1 MFRLTLNELL
11 KVCKKPSFIIFTCI
25 LMTLNLFMMWYLNL
39 PESAS
44 PDLTS
49 YKALSSDMSSMTEQ
63 EKYDYINKLKNNLN
77 NISDLDMLLSLQSKE
92 DEMSKALASQIIAE
106 TPDIYEK
113 YIESYRSKDYLKYT
127 DELHKE
133 LLLAEQIYDELN
145 KSISVS

>member
-11 KVCKKPSFIIFTCI
+11 KVCKKTSFIIFTCI

-39 PESAS
+39 PESDS

-113 YIESYRSKDYLKYT
+113 YI
-127 DELHKE
+127 
-133 LLLAEQIYDELN
+133 
-145 KSISVS
+145 